1 MLVSARLVP
10 PIRDLFSA
18 HPLAVR
24 CSPEQVA
31 ALLWVLRHVP
41 EPVGNFEVE
50 AALEVL
56 DVEREREAA

>member
-1 MLVSARLVP
+1 MSANIVP
-10 PIRDLFSA
+10 AVRDLFGE

-31 ALLWVLRHVP
+31 ALLWVLRFVA

-56 DVEREREAA
+56 DVEREAA